1 MAQYKIIII
10 MSNII
15 GREREQDILKSSMHS
30 KKSEFIVLYGRHRVG
45 KTFLIK
51 EFYNGIFDFSF
62 VGTRSLNR
70 QQPLAY

>member
-1 MAQYKIIII
+1 

-15 GREREQDILKSSMHS
+15 GREREQEILKSSMHS
-30 KKSEFIVLYGRHRVG
+30 KKSEFIVLYGRRRVG

-51 EFYNGIFDFSF
+51 EFYNSIFDFSF